1 MRIGRTSF
9 AMSHRMHAGPDGRL
23 VGEVG
28 TVLVA
33 YDYAAARPMPVPDA
47 WRRRLAAYEGRPSI
61 RRLRCRAPA
70 ATPFL
75 TRTRR
80 RPMADQHQFDLLILG
95 GGMSYVGAIRAA
107 QLGLSVGLVERDRLG
122 GTCLNRGC
130 IPSKALLETAD
141 LLHRVT
147 EQGAEFGL
155 AGHEG
160 ISLDYG
166 ALGTRRDAVIE
177 KHVKGVEFLMK
188 KNNVTVLQGNGVLTG
203 PTSVHVSGGA
213 SGDIEATAT
222 NVMLATGSAPRSLP
236 GLDPDGRADH
246 HQRRGAA
253 RNDVP
258 ERVTIVGA
266 GAIGVEWASMYRDFG
281 AEVTLIE
288 FADRVVPL
296 EDPEISKELTRVF
309 KKRGITILTASTID
323 TETLKKSEN
332 EVSFQVAGK
341 DGGKRTDITA
351 DVILVAVGRRPLTE
365 NIGLEG
371 ISGLKVERGYVMVD
385 EFMRTGVEH
394 LYAIGDIVPGFA
406 LAHVASH
413 EAVVAVEHMAGHDP
427 EPVRMD
433 LMPRVTFCR
442 PQIASVGMSEAEATA
457 AGHAVKTGSFPF
469 RALGKA
475 TIVGEI
481 DGFAKFVADAD
492 TGILLGAHIIGPH
505 AGDLLA
511 EPTLAR
517 LVEGTAAEI
526 AMSVHAHPTLTEVLA
541 EAALA
546 VDGAAIHV

>member
-1 MRIGRTSF
+1 
-9 AMSHRMHAGPDGRL
+9 
-23 VGEVG
+23 
-28 TVLVA
+28 
-33 YDYAAARPMPVPDA
+33 
-47 WRRRLAAYEGRPSI
+47 
-61 RRLRCRAPA
+61 
-70 ATPFL
+70 
-75 TRTRR
+75 
-80 RPMADQHQFDLLILG
+80 MAEPLEFDLVILG

-107 QLGLSVGLVERDRLG
+107 QLGLSVGLIERDRLG

-130 IPSKALLETAD
+130 IPSKALIETAD

-155 AGHEG
+155 AGHDG

-166 ALGTRRDAVIE
+166 ALAKRRDAVIE
-177 KHVKGVEFLMK
+177 KHVSGVEFLMK
-188 KNNVTVLQGNGVLTG
+188 KNKVTVLRGNGVLTG
-203 PTSVHVSGGA
+203 PTSVRISGGQT
-213 SGDIEATAT
+213 GDLEVTGD
-222 NVMLATGSAPRSLP
+222 NLMLATGSAPRSLP
-236 GLDPDGRADH
+236 GLEPDGRLIITSDEALT
-246 HQRRGAA
+246 RG
-253 RNDVP
+253 DVP
-258 ERVTIVGA
+258 GRVTIVGA

-281 AEVTLIE
+281 AEVTLVE
-288 FADRVVPL
+288 FADRIVPL
-296 EDPEISKELTRVF
+296 EDPEIGKELARVF
-309 KKRGITILTASTID
+309 KKRGIAIHAASTID
-323 TETLKKSEN
+323 TESIKKGEGD
-332 EVSFQVAGK
+332 VSFAIATK
-341 DGGKRTDITA
+341 DGAKRTDVTA
-351 DVILVAVGRRPLTE
+351 DVILVAVGRQPLTAG
-365 NIGLEG
+365 IGLEEIDG
-371 ISGLKVERGYVMVD
+371 VTLDRGYVTVD

-413 EAVVAVEHMAGHDP
+413 EAVVAVEHLAGHDP

-442 PQIASVGMSEAEATA
+442 PQIASVGFSEEEATA
-457 AGHAVKTGSFPF
+457 AGHKVKTGSFPF

-492 TGILLGAHIIGPH
+492 SGILLGAHIIGPH

-517 LVEGTAAEI
+517 LVEATAAEI

-546 VDGAAIHV
+546 VDGAPIHV

>member
-1 MRIGRTSF
+1 
-9 AMSHRMHAGPDGRL
+9 
-23 VGEVG
+23 
-28 TVLVA
+28 
-33 YDYAAARPMPVPDA
+33 
-47 WRRRLAAYEGRPSI
+47 
-61 RRLRCRAPA
+61 
-70 ATPFL
+70 
-75 TRTRR
+75 
-80 RPMADQHQFDLLILG
+80 MAEPQRFDLLILG

-147 EQGAEFGL
+147 QRGAEFGL

-166 ALGTRRDAVIE
+166 ALAKRRDAVIE
-177 KHVKGVEFLMK
+177 KHVGGVEFLMK
-188 KNNVTVLQGNGVLTG
+188 KNKITVLQGNGVLTG
-203 PTSVHVSGGA
+203 PTSVRVSGGNAGDVEA
-213 SGDIEATAT
+213 SADNLI
-222 NVMLATGSAPRSLP
+222 LATGSAPRLLP
-236 GLDPDGRADH
+236 GLEHDGRLIITSDEAIT
-246 HQRRGAA
+246 RG
-253 RNDVP
+253 DVP
-258 ERVTIVGA
+258 GRVTIVGA

-281 AEVTLIE
+281 AEVTLVE
-288 FADRVVPL
+288 FADRIVPL
-296 EDPEISKELTRVF
+296 EDPDVGRELARVF
-309 KKRGITILTASTID
+309 KKRGISIHAASTID
-323 TETLKKSEN
+323 PESITKGESD
-332 EVSFQVAGK
+332 VSFVVASK
-341 DGGKRTDITA
+341 DGAKRSELTA
-351 DVILVAVGRRPLTE
+351 DVILVAVGRQPLTA
-365 NIGLEG
+365 NIGLEEIDG
-371 ISGLKVERGYVMVD
+371 VTVDRGYVEVD
-385 EFMRTGVEH
+385 EYMRTGAEH
-394 LYAIGDIVPGFA
+394 LYAIGDIVPGYA

-413 EAVVAVEHMAGHDP
+413 EAVVAVEHLAGHEP

-442 PQIASVGMSEAEATA
+442 PQIASVGFTEDEAKA
-457 AGHAVKTGSFPF
+457 AGHEVKSGSFPF

-481 DGFAKFVADAD
+481 DGFAKFVADAES
-492 TGILLGAHIIGPH
+492 GLVLGAHIIGPH

-517 LVEGTAAEI
+517 LVEATAAEI

>member
-1 MRIGRTSF
+1 
-9 AMSHRMHAGPDGRL
+9 
-23 VGEVG
+23 
-28 TVLVA
+28 
-33 YDYAAARPMPVPDA
+33 
-47 WRRRLAAYEGRPSI
+47 
-61 RRLRCRAPA
+61 
-70 ATPFL
+70 
-75 TRTRR
+75 
-80 RPMADQHQFDLLILG
+80 MAEQQRFDLLILG

-107 QLGLSVGLVERDRLG
+107 QLGLNVGIIERDRLG

-155 AGHEG
+155 SGHDG
-160 ISLDYG
+160 IGLDYG
-166 ALGTRRDAVIE
+166 ALGKRRDAVID
-177 KHVKGVEFLMK
+177 KHVGGVEFLMK
-188 KNNVTVLQGNGVLTG
+188 KNKVTVLRGTGVLTG
-203 PTSVHVSGGA
+203 PTSVRVTGGE
-213 SGDIEATAT
+213 SGDIEASAD
-222 NVMLATGSAPRSLP
+222 NLMLATGSVPRALP
-236 GLDPDGRADH
+236 GLEPDGHRIITSDEALT
-246 HQRRGAA
+246 

-258 ERVTIVGA
+258 GRVAIVGA

-288 FADRVVPL
+288 YADRVVPL
-296 EDPEISKELTRVF
+296 EDAEVGKELARVF
-309 KKRGITILTASTID
+309 KKRGIAIHVASSIDAETI
-323 TETLKKSEN
+323 KKSDT
-332 EVSFQVAGK
+332 EVSFQVATK
-341 DGGKRTDITA
+341 DGSKRTDLSA
-351 DVILVAVGRRPLTE
+351 DVILVAVGRRPVTE
-365 NIGLEG
+365 EIGLDAIEG
-371 ISGLKVERGYVMVD
+371 VELERGYVIVD
-385 EFMRTGVEH
+385 EYMRTGAEH

-427 EPVRMD
+427 EPVRMH

-442 PQIASVGMSEAEATA
+442 PQIASVGMSEEEAKA
-457 AGHAVKTGSFPF
+457 AGHEIKIGAFPF

-475 TIVGEI
+475 TIVGEV
-481 DGFAKFVADAD
+481 DGFAKFVADAE
-492 TGILLGAHIIGPH
+492 TGLLLGAHIIGPH

-511 EPTLAR
+511 EPTLAL